1 MIPAERYSTS
11 APMGY
16 SPTIRRQFQRKYDI
30 PRLTRHFLLDFRR
43 PFQTDFRPVATSEQ
57 HINTGAKPG
66 KIRRFF
72 AHLFDWLISDGRA
85 AKLEKE
91 ELRLDARTVA
101 SRVGDEA
108 GTPVW
113 RVVMQVRS
121 KRAAYDTVYRI
132 HLESQQPPDASELLG
147 HLGRRQ
153 EDFEFVTFLPK
164 LHNKPENAATGDA

>member
-1 MIPAERYSTS
+1 MCYVHL
-11 APMGY
+11 
-16 SPTIRRQFQRKYDI
+16 IRLAYLGQSDLCG
-30 PRLTRHFLLDFRR
+30 LTRHFLLDFRR
-43 PFQTDFRPVATSEQ
+43 PVQPDSRSVATSE
-57 HINTGAKPG
+57 HISTGAKPG
-66 KIRRFF
+66 KIHRFF
-72 AHLFDWLISDGRA
+72 SRLFDWLISDGRA

-132 HLESQQPPDASELLG
+132 HLESQQPPNASELLG

>member
-1 MIPAERYSTS
+1 
-11 APMGY
+11 
-16 SPTIRRQFQRKYDI
+16 
-30 PRLTRHFLLDFRR
+30 LDFRR
-43 PFQTDFRPVATSEQ
+43 PLQTDFRPVATSEQ

-72 AHLFDWLISDGRA
+72 ARLFDWLISDGRA

>member
-1 MIPAERYSTS
+1 MS
-11 APMGY
+11 
-16 SPTIRRQFQRKYDI
+16 
-30 PRLTRHFLLDFRR
+30 
-43 PFQTDFRPVATSEQ
+43 
-57 HINTGAKPG
+57 TGAKPG

-72 AHLFDWLISDGRA
+72 ARLFDWLISDGRA
-85 AKLEKE
+85 AKLESE

-132 HLESQQPPDASELLG
+132 HLESQQPPNASELLG